1 MNNIQALL
9 SLCTLVAC
17 MVLCD
22 DVYTRKAVCTET
34 SLPIKEKGVEFSC
47 HVLTGGGT
55 DHLIWRAHRQ
65 SAYLVFSCKIFTS
78 YSSHFKSRSDRIHM
92 LNTVL
97 PYYTYACC
105 CCQCHL
111 ILK

>member
-9 SLCTLVAC
+9 SLCTLVVG
-17 MVLCD
+17 MILCD

-34 SLPIKEKGVEFSC
+34 SLPIKEKGAEFSC

-65 SAYLVFSCKIFTS
+65 SA
-78 YSSHFKSRSDRIHM
+78 
-92 LNTVL
+92 
-97 PYYTYACC
+97 
-105 CCQCHL
+105 
-111 ILK
+111 